1 MKYENLDVWKKS
13 FSLSLFVYQVFNDL
27 RDFGLKDQMCRCA
40 VSVPSNI
47 AEGYERY
54 SDKERAYFLSVAKG
68 SVGELKTQLMI
79 AFELGYINHEQTEFA
94 LNECEVIG
102 RMLGKLIY
110 VIKSS

>member
-54 SDKERAYFLSVAKG
+54 SDKERAYFLSVAK
-68 SVGELKTQLMI
+68 
-79 AFELGYINHEQTEFA
+79 AEFF
-94 LNECEVIG
+94 
-102 RMLGKLIY
+102 KL
-110 VIKSS
+110 VVASS